1 MWSALWI
8 RVRVLFRPKSVE
20 TELDEELRFHLE
32 RQVEKYLQSGM
43 SREEAQQRARVEFG
57 GVELAKEECRDAR
70 GVQIIESVLRDVRYG
85 LRMLGKSPGFTAV
98 AIFTLA
104 LGIGVS
110 TAAFSILDSQLWHPL
125 PFPNSERLMD
135 VHMARRQNLKWW
147 DPLSSRVLHA
157 WREQSRS
164 FINLAAYVYPN
175 HRNFTANGASER
187 VIVMA
192 VTSNFLDTLGVAP
205 AVGRGFLPEE
215 ETPGRDH
222 VAIISHSLW
231 QERFAGDLNL
241 LGKPITIDG
250 EAYSIV
256 GIAPSGFRLEYMDE
270 PAILVPL
277 ATAQPGPVIRGLYAI
292 GRLAPNATLEQ
303 AREELAAIL
312 DRELRS
318 EGFQAEDVATVTNL
332 RELWTGFSRR
342 PLYFFAGTVALVL
355 LIACVNTAGLL
366 LARGLG
372 RKREMAVRAALGAGR
387 GKLMRQLLV
396 ESLMLALA
404 GGAGGALAGLWLA
417 GWLNAVV
424 PAETLP
430 RHAPVALN
438 AQVLLF
444 ALAVS
449 LISALLAG
457 LAPAVFASR
466 CDLNDALRQSAPGR
480 FASRNQRNARG
491 ALVAIEVALSQILV
505 FGAGLFLASFLR
517 LQEAPRGFDAPGSL
531 TFRVALRGGNYA
543 QPEQIRRYF
552 NRLTEQLDSFPGV
565 RAVTLGSGLPL
576 GSESSLYAAVKIAG
590 RPSLSSEGSVAF
602 VYSIAPNYFEALRM
616 RLLAGRAFSAQDK
629 ESSPR
634 VAILNR
640 NLARGLFGDENPL
653 GKTLEF
659 VSDQRQ
665 GMPAEAPVQIIG
677 VAENAQ
683 VFGADEVPQDILFV
697 PFLQDPV
704 PAAHFLIVSNVPRV
718 ALVSSVREAAYAL
731 DKDQPV
737 FDMRTMDDRVMDS
750 LRGARFNLWLVG
762 ALAVV
767 AVVLVSVG
775 TFSMVVYFVQQRT
788 QEFGIRL
795 ALGATPG
802 RILRQAVTQAGLIG
816 ATGLSTGVIASLILG
831 RLLRHA
837 LYLAPHEHMG
847 MIYGVK
853 IHDPFIMSGACALLG
868 LVLLLASY
876 VPGRRATKVDPI
888 VALRYE

>member
-1 MWSALWI
+1 MIGDLWRRMRAI
-8 RVRVLFRPKSVE
+8 FRRGRVE
-20 TELDEELRFHLE
+20 GELDEELRFHLE
-32 RQVEKYLQSGM
+32 RQVEKYVQGGM
-43 SREEAQQRARVEFG
+43 SREEAQRRTRVEFG

-70 GVQIIESVLRDVRYG
+70 GVHFVDGLVQDLRYG
-85 LRMLGKSPGFTAV
+85 LRMLRKNPGFTAV
-98 AIFTLA
+98 AILTLA
-104 LGIGVS
+104 LGIGAS

-125 PFPNSERLMD
+125 AFPNSERLMD
-135 VHMARRQNLKWW
+135 VHVALRQNAKRW
-147 DPLSSRVLHA
+147 DPLPSGVLHA
-157 WREQSRS
+157 WRQQSRS
-164 FINLAAYVYPN
+164 FTNIAAYVYPSY
-175 HRNFTANGASER
+175 RNFTANGTSER

-205 AVGRGFLPEE
+205 AQGRGFLFEE
-215 ETPGRDH
+215 ETSGRDH

-231 QERFAGDLNL
+231 QERFASDLNL
-241 LGKPITIDG
+241 LGKPITIDS
-250 EAYSIV
+250 EDYTVI
-256 GIAPSGFRLEYMDE
+256 GIAPSALRLEYMDE

-277 ATAQPGPVIRGLYAI
+277 ATASLGPVIRGLYSI
-292 GRLAPNATLEQ
+292 GRLAPNTTQGQ
-303 AREELAAIL
+303 AREELTAIL
-312 DRELRS
+312 DREVKS
-318 EGFQAEDVATVTNL
+318 EGFQPENVATVTNL
-332 RELWTGFSRR
+332 RELWTGFARR

-387 GKLMRQLLV
+387 GKLIRQLLV

-404 GGAGGALAGLWLA
+404 GGAGGALTGVWLA
-417 GWLNAVV
+417 RWLSTVV

-430 RHAPVALN
+430 RHAPVVLN

-444 ALAVS
+444 TFAVS
-449 LISALLAG
+449 LVSALLAG
-457 LAPAVFASR
+457 LAPAAFASC

-480 FASRNQRNARG
+480 SASRSQRNARG
-491 ALVAIEVALSQILV
+491 LLVVIEVALSQILL

-517 LQEAPRGFDAPGSL
+517 LQEAPLGFDAPGSL
-531 TFRVALRGGNYA
+531 TFRIALRGGNYA
-543 QPEQIRRYF
+543 KPEEIRRYF
-552 NRLTEQLDSFPGV
+552 DRFMGQLGSLSGV

-576 GSESSLYAAVKIAG
+576 GSESSLYATVRIAG
-590 RPSLSSEGSVAF
+590 RPAMSSEDSAAF
-602 VYSIAPNYFEALRM
+602 VQSIASNYFEALRM
-616 RLLAGRAFSAQDK
+616 HLLAGRAFSAQDK

-659 VSDQRQ
+659 VSDQRR

-697 PFLQDPV
+697 PFLQNPV
-704 PAAHFLIVSNVPRV
+704 PAVYLLVVSDVPRV
-718 ALVSSVREAAYAL
+718 ALVRSIREAAYAL

-750 LRGARFNLWLVG
+750 LRGARFNLLLVA

-795 ALGATPG
+795 ALGATRG
-802 RILRQAVTQAGLIG
+802 RILGHAVTQAAVIG
-816 ATGLSTGVIASLILG
+816 ATGLSTGVIGSLILG

-847 MIYGVK
+847 MLYGVK
-853 IHDPFIMSGACALLG
+853 IHDPLIMSGACAMLG
-868 LVLLLASY
+868 VVLLLASFL
-876 VPGRRATKVDPI
+876 PGRRATKVDPI